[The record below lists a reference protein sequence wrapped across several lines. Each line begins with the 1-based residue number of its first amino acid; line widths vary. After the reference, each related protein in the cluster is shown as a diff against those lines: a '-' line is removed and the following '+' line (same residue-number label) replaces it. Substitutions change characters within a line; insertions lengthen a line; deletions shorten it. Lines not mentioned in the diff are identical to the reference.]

1 MNYKTIIYNKGIY
14 IGNLMH
20 CLASESTAF
29 KGDFDKTKN

>member
-1 MNYKTIIYNKGIY
+1 MNYQTTIYNKRIN

-20 CLASESTAF
+20 WTVF